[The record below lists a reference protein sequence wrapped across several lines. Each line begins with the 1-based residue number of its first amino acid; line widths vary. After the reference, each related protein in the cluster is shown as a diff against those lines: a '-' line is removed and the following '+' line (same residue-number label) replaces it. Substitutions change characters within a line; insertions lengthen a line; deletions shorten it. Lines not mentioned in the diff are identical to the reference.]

1 MNTEA
6 LFLFLIL
13 LLGLVLYSFLGKDDN
28 QPDFKDDYE
37 SESDTDYENSDDDDN
52 SESSEELKNYTKFY
66 ESFDNY
72 NHYSGSSSA
81 LPNGATYYEK
91 NGGSAKVTLK
101 SDGTTTL
108 VVTLTK
114 GAKPITLTSVPGGDS
129 LRFNGRGGETAV
141 VINYEGNE
149 AIEVTTSKGSFV
161 YSITNAP
168 PPPDRPAAAKK
179 PPARPAAAKK
189 PPARPAAAKK
199 PPAKPA
205 PAKKPPAKPAPAK
218 PAPAKQAPAKPA
230 PAKQAHA
237 KPEYKQQPNQMP
249 NIFNPASMFYYLYPA
264 PSNQVLLNPLNPNYR
279 TYNNTPLTY
288 FGSTGVNGSNI
299 NNINSDYTS
308 LLYPMPQ
315 QPAYDYSNSLPQGI
329 AKSQIPPG
337 YEDLYVLK
345 SAIVPP
351 VCPAASTI
359 PREKKCP
366 PCPPC
371 ARCPEPSFD
380 CKKVPNYNSL
390 SSSNNNNNNCSS
402 FPNYNSLD
410 NNNSNFA
417 PFPNYNSLNNNNN
430 NNNSN
435 SNNSKFLPVPVLSD
449 FSSFGM

>member
-13 LLGLVLYSFLGKDDN
+13 LLGLVLYSFLGKENN
-28 QPDFKDDYE
+28 QPDFKDYDD
-37 SESDTDYENSDDDDN
+37 SDSDIDYENSDDDNYSD
-52 SESSEELKNYTKFY
+52 SSEELKNFTKFY

-91 NGGSAKVTLK
+91 NGGSAKVNLK
-101 SDGTTTL
+101 SDGTTNL

-114 GAKPITLTSVPGGDS
+114 GARPITLTSAPGGDG
-129 LRFNGRGGETAV
+129 LRFTGRGGETAV

-149 AIEVTTSKGSFV
+149 AIEVTSTKGSFV
-161 YSITNAP
+161 YTITNAP
-168 PPPDRPAAAKK
+168 PVPAKKPAAKRPAAKK
-179 PPARPAAAKK
+179 PAPAAK
-189 PPARPAAAKK
+189 R
-199 PPAKPA
+199 PA
-205 PAKKPPAKPAPAK
+205 PAAKRPAPAAK
-218 PAPAKQAPAKPA
+218 RPAPAAKQAPAAKSGAVSKPA
-230 PAKQAHA
+230 
-237 KPEYKQQPNQMP
+237 YKEQTNQMP
-249 NIFNPASMFYYLYPA
+249 NIFNPASMFYYLYPV
-264 PSNQVLLNPLNPNYR
+264 PSNNVLLNPFNPNHR

-299 NNINSDYTS
+299 NNINRDYTS
-308 LLYPMPQ
+308 LLYPIPQ
-315 QPAYDYSNSLPQGI
+315 QTGYDYSNSLPQGI

-351 VCPAASTI
+351 VCPAAPTI
-359 PREKKCP
+359 PREEKCP

-371 ARCPEPSFD
+371 ARCPEPSFE
-380 CKKVPNYNSL
+380 CKKIPNYNSL
-390 SSSNNNNNNCSS
+390 SSNDNNNCSS
-402 FPNYNSLD
+402 FPN
-410 NNNSNFA
+410 NNNSLS

-430 NNNSN
+430 SLSPFPNYNSLNNNNNSSPF
-435 SNNSKFLPVPVLSD
+435 SNNNNNNNNKSLPVPVLSD

>member
-13 LLGLVLYSFLGKDDN
+13 LLGLVLYSFLGKENN
-28 QPDFKDDYE
+28 QPDFKDYDD
-37 SESDTDYENSDDDDN
+37 SDSDIDYENSDDDNYSD
-52 SESSEELKNYTKFY
+52 SSEELKNFTKFY

-91 NGGSAKVTLK
+91 NGGSAKVNLK
-101 SDGTTTL
+101 SDGTTNL

-114 GAKPITLTSVPGGDS
+114 GARPITLTSAPGGDG
-129 LRFNGRGGETAV
+129 LRFTGRGGETAV

-149 AIEVTTSKGSFV
+149 AIEVTSTKGSFV
-161 YSITNAP
+161 YTITNAP
-168 PPPDRPAAAKK
+168 PVPAKKPAAKRPAAKK
-179 PPARPAAAKK
+179 PAPAAK
-189 PPARPAAAKK
+189 R
-199 PPAKPA
+199 PA
-205 PAKKPPAKPAPAK
+205 PAAKRPAPA
-218 PAPAKQAPAKPA
+218 AKQAPAAKSGAVSKPA
-230 PAKQAHA
+230 
-237 KPEYKQQPNQMP
+237 YKEQTNQMP
-249 NIFNPASMFYYLYPA
+249 NIFNPASMFYYLYPV
-264 PSNQVLLNPLNPNYR
+264 PSNNVLLNPFNPNHR

-299 NNINSDYTS
+299 NNINRDYTS
-308 LLYPMPQ
+308 LLYPIPQ
-315 QPAYDYSNSLPQGI
+315 QTGYDYSNSLPQGI

-351 VCPAASTI
+351 VCPAAPTI
-359 PREKKCP
+359 PREEKCP

-371 ARCPEPSFD
+371 ARCPEPSFE
-380 CKKVPNYNSL
+380 CKKIPNYNSL
-390 SSSNNNNNNCSS
+390 SSNDNNNCSS
-402 FPNYNSLD
+402 FPN
-410 NNNSNFA
+410 NNNSLS

-430 NNNSN
+430 SSPFSNNN
-435 SNNSKFLPVPVLSD
+435 NNNNNKSLPVPVLSD

>member
-13 LLGLVLYSFLGKDDN
+13 LLGLVLYSFLGKENN
-28 QPDFKDDYE
+28 QPDFKDYDD
-37 SESDTDYENSDDDDN
+37 SDSDSDYENSDDDNN
-52 SESSEELKNYTKFY
+52 SDSSEELKNFTKFY

-101 SDGTTTL
+101 NDGTTNL
-108 VVTLTK
+108 IVTLTR
-114 GAKPITLTSVPGGDS
+114 GAKPITLTSVAGGDG
-129 LRFNGRGGETAV
+129 LRFNGRGGETGV
-141 VINYEGNE
+141 VISYEGNE
-149 AIEVTTSKGSFV
+149 AIEVTTAKGSYV
-161 YSITNAP
+161 YSITNP
-168 PPPDRPAAAKK
+168 PPPVKK
-179 PPARPAAAKK
+179 PP
-189 PPARPAAAKK
+189 AKK

-205 PAKKPPAKPAPAK
+205 AKKPSAAKPAPAKPAPAK
-218 PAPAKQAPAKPA
+218 PAPAKPA
-230 PAKQAHA
+230 PAKLAAVKKTADA
-237 KPEYKQQPNQMP
+237 KQPNQMP

-264 PSNQVLLNPLNPNYR
+264 QSNQVLLNPLNPNYR

-299 NNINSDYTS
+299 NNINRDYTS
-308 LLYPMPQ
+308 LLYPIPQ
-315 QPAYDYSNSLPQGI
+315 HRGYDYSNSLPQGI

-351 VCPAASTI
+351 VCPAAPTI

-371 ARCPEPSFD
+371 ARCPEPSFE

-390 SSSNNNNNNCSS
+390 SSNDNNNNNNNCSS
-402 FPNYNSLD
+402 FPN
-410 NNNSNFA
+410 NNNSLS
-417 PFPNYNSLNNNNN
+417 PFPNYNSLNNNNYNNNSSPFSNN
-430 NNNSN
+430 NNNSK
-435 SNNSKFLPVPVLSD
+435 SLPVPVLSD